1 MVWAETCSW
10 LRAFSPSLVSPNT
23 HKPGKELVCAVQER
37 KLPTV
42 TGTQNAHGQ
51 EGLAQGQVVFS
62 ALGPSCSHILHYRN
76 AKGIQTTKDRLACPA
91 GPLYPHPQCHLSFH
105 PPYSQSFRK
114 ALCGQSTAL
123 TTLLPRTIAF
133 LPARSYFCLHC
144 PMTIFSR
151 KTSSFQMCCP
161 RPSRALCHI
170 IWGGCLHLGRKGFF
184 HPAI

>member
-1 MVWAETCSW
+1 MQCKNGSCPQLQEHKMHTARRGW
-10 LRAFSPSLVSPNT
+10 LKGKWFSL
-23 HKPGKELVCAVQER
+23 LLA
-37 KLPTV
+37 LP
-42 TGTQNAHGQ
+42 AHT
-51 EGLAQGQVVFS
+51 F
-62 ALGPSCSHILHYRN
+62 YRN

-114 ALCGQSTAL
+114 TLCGQSSAL